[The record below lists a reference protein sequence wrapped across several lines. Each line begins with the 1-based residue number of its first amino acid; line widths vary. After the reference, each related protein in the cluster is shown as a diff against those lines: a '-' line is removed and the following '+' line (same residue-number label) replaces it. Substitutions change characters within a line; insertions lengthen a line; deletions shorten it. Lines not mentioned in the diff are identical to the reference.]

1 MTAMKSK
8 SFYLRPVKA
17 IFIFIT
23 MMSILSS
30 CKQSPT
36 YTGYRLIE
44 KKFVKEVNAEC
55 YLFEHIKSGARVLKI
70 AADDPN
76 KTFSIAFKTIP
87 ESDAGTPHIMEH
99 SLLNGSKNFPV
110 KSPFDVLSKGS
121 LNTFLNA
128 MTYPD
133 FTIFPVASVNNKD
146 YFNLMHVYLDAV
158 FNPLIY
164 SDPRIFMQ
172 EGWHYELTGKE
183 APLEYKGVVYNEMKG
198 AFSSPERELWYQIQK
213 NLFPENGYR
222 FSSGGYPSAIPTLT
236 YQDFVSF
243 HKRHYNPSNCYIF
256 LYGDADLEQEL
267 AFIDKEY
274 LSKYDKTDLGPDVKV
289 NPPFPAVREVDAFY
303 PVIEG
308 TSTDHQT
315 YLAMNWVVGNGYDQA
330 TVMALDV
337 LADVLV
343 NQESAPVRKALQ
355 AAGIGKDIYAA
366 AQNMQ
371 QNMFS
376 IVVQNANPADKDS
389 FRTIILKTL
398 KKVVKDK
405 IDRNTLQGSINRME
419 FRLREGDDAQKGL
432 AFNLRSMT
440 GWLFTNNPFPSMEY
454 ESQLTQL
461 KKSLT
466 STYLEDIIGKDLLDN
481 TYGVVVTLEPKPGL
495 EKENAQKT
503 STALAEYKKK
513 LTPAGLDTIVKTT
526 EDLMAYQK
534 QEDKPEA
541 LATIPV
547 LKLADINHD
556 ATWYDVSEQKAEGI
570 RQLYHKEFTNHIV
583 YMNYWFDVRVLPQ
596 EMIPYAAVLTELL
609 GKMDAGDYSYE
620 KLDQALNINTG
631 GFNASLA
638 LFLPDYNDSSLL
650 PEFRIQM
657 KTTSEKLDTSLR
669 LLSEILTKTRLDN
682 KDRLGELLRRHQSQ
696 VESSVTQNG
705 YGVALNRL
713 ESYYS
718 KRGVFNDM
726 TRGASYYWFVT
737 DLVKRYTDDPA
748 SVLEQLT
755 KVKDIL
761 FSRNN
766 LLAGTTSGEED
777 FKLYVQSLHFLASAL
792 PDKPVTYTAWA
803 LQPTVK
809 NEGIE
814 TASKVQY
821 VLQGYDFRKLG
832 LAWDGKW
839 NVLSQVMSTDWLQTR
854 IRVVGG
860 AYGGFSG
867 ISKSGTFYLASYR
880 DPNLKE
886 TLDNYK
892 GTIDYLAKFQA
903 DSTTMT
909 RYIIGTIANL
919 DNLMTPSEKGDLAFR
934 RYMEKTTREDAQN
947 DRNAVL
953 STSAD
958 DIRKMSAILAK
969 VLDQHVFCVYGNED
983 KLKANK
989 NLFKNLVTL
998 QK

>member
-1 MTAMKSK
+1 MMLISTA
-8 SFYLRPVKA
+8 
-17 IFIFIT
+17 
-23 MMSILSS
+23 
-30 CKQSPT
+30 CKHEPS
-36 YTGYRLIE
+36 YAGYRLIG
-44 KKFVKEVNAEC
+44 KKFVKEVNADC

-76 KTFSIAFKTIP
+76 NTFSIAFKTIP

-133 FTIFPVASVNNKD
+133 FTIFPVASVNTKD

-172 EGWHYELTGKE
+172 EGWHYELNDIKS
-183 APLEYKGVVYNEMKG
+183 PLEYKGVVYNEMKG

-213 NLFPENGYR
+213 NLFPDNGYR
-222 FSSGGYPSAIPTLT
+222 YSSGGYPSAIPSLT
-236 YQDFVSF
+236 YEDFVSF
-243 HKRHYNPSNCYIF
+243 HKRHYHPSNSYIF
-256 LYGDADLEQEL
+256 LYGNADLEQEL

-274 LSKYDKTDLGPDVKV
+274 LSRYDKADLGMDVKL
-289 NPPFPAVREVDAFY
+289 NPPFTAFKEVSAYY

-308 TSTDHQT
+308 APVDHQT
-315 YLAMNWVVGNGYDQA
+315 YLALNWVIGKGSDQA
-330 TVMALDV
+330 TVIALDI

-343 NQESAPVRKALQ
+343 NQESAPVRKALND
-355 AAGIGKDIYAA
+355 AGIGKDIYGA

-376 IVVQNANPADKDS
+376 IVVQNANPAEKDS
-389 FRTIILKTL
+389 FRSIIMQTL
-398 KKVVKDK
+398 KKVVKEK
-405 IDRNTLQGSINRME
+405 IDREALQGSINRMA
-419 FRLREGDDAQKGL
+419 FRLREGDDAQKGISY
-432 AFNLRSMT
+432 NVRSMT
-440 GWLFTNNPFPSMEY
+440 SWLFTNDPFPALEY
-454 ESQLTQL
+454 EAQLTLL
-461 KKSLT
+461 KTALT
-466 STYLEDIIGKDLLDN
+466 SDYLEDIIQKEFIDN
-481 TYGVVVTLEPKPGL
+481 PYGLVVTLEPRRGL
-495 EKENAQKT
+495 EKENSKKITDELAAYKQK
-503 STALAEYKKK
+503 LA
-513 LTPAGLDTIVKTT
+513 PNDLDTIVKITA
-526 EDLMAYQK
+526 DLVAYQK
-534 QEDKPEA
+534 KEDKPEA

-547 LKLADINHD
+547 LKISDINRD
-556 ATWYDVSEQKAEGI
+556 ATWYDVTTQKTDGI
-570 RQLYHKEFTNHIV
+570 EQLYHNEFTNHIV
-583 YMNYWFDVRVLPQ
+583 YMNYWFNLHAIPQ

-609 GKMDAGDYSYE
+609 GKMDAGSYSYE
-620 KLDQALNINTG
+620 KLDKALNVNTG
-631 GFNASLA
+631 GFNTTLAS
-638 LFLPDYNDSSLL
+638 FLPDYDDNKFL

-657 KTTSEKLDTSLR
+657 KATTEKLDTSMR
-669 LLSEILTKTRLDN
+669 LLAVILTGTKLDN

-696 VESSVTQNG
+696 VESNITQNG

-718 KRGVFNDM
+718 QRGVFNDM

-737 DLVKRYTDDPA
+737 DLVKQYAADPDGVIA
-748 SVLEQLT
+748 RLNQ
-755 KVKDIL
+755 VKDAL
-761 FSRNN
+761 FVKSN

-777 FKLYVQSLHFLASAL
+777 FRIYAKSLPVLASAL
-792 PDKPVTYTAWA
+792 PNNPVILNTWLLNPVA
-803 LQPTVK
+803 K

-814 TASKVQY
+814 SASKVQY

-832 LAWDGKW
+832 IPWDGKW

-886 TLDNYK
+886 TLDNYQ

-903 DSTTMT
+903 DSMTMT

-919 DNLMTPSEKGDLAFR
+919 DYLMTPSEKGDLAFR
-934 RYMEKTTREDAQN
+934 RYMEKTTKEAVQK
-947 DRNAVL
+947 DRDAVL
-953 STSAD
+953 ATSPAD
-958 DIRKMSAILAK
+958 IQKMSTVLAQ
-969 VLDQHVFCVYGNED
+969 VLGQQVYCVYGNED